1 VNDFTAGVSFTV
13 EDCFG
18 RLPSSVRFTSRVDS
32 KGRVLVGSEIR
43 RLLRLK
49 FGTPITADVD
59 GKEFSTKVDERGRFS
74 VPLEV
79 RKGSAVVEG
88 EVRRCLQ

>member
-18 RLPSSVRFTSRVDS
+18 QRSSSLRFTSKVDS
-32 KGRVLVGSEIR
+32 KGRVLIGSEIR

-49 FGTPITADVD
+49 FGTPITANVS
-59 GKEFSTKVDERGRFS
+59 GLEFSTKVDERGRFS
-74 VPLEV
+74 VPLEI
-79 RKGSAVVEG
+79 RKDANVVQG